1 MTAIATLT
9 MNPALDIATATP
21 EVRPTEKLRCGPPRY
36 DPGGGGIN
44 VARVLHALGGGPR
57 TDIQA
62 GGPAGA
68 MLAQLLDAQGV
79 PNLAVPI
86 AGQTRESMT
95 IHEEASGKEF
105 RFVLPGPE
113 LSAAEQEAVFDALA
127 ALDPRP
133 TYLVASGSLPPGIG
147 EDFAKRLA
155 ETARGLDA
163 RLVLDAP
170 GEVLRAEAGLG
181 VYLVK
186 PNLGELEKMAG
197 AKLDDREAACAAAR
211 KLIAEGVAEVVVLS
225 LGAKGAQLVTD
236 TVCDHFDAIKVEAV
250 SAVGAGDAMLA
261 GLVLALSRRESLHEA
276 MRFGLAT
283 GAAATLRT
291 GTQLVR
297 REDVER
303 LLKAPRPHR
312 TDRG

>member
-21 EVRPTEKLRCGPPRY
+21 EVRPTEKLRCGAPRY

-44 VARVLHALGGGPR
+44 VARVIHALGGEARAVFP
-57 TDIQA
+57 A

-68 MLAQLLDAQGV
+68 MLGQLLEAQGV
-79 PNLAVPI
+79 EYAAVPI
-86 AGQTRESMT
+86 AGQTRESLT
-95 IHEEASGKEF
+95 VHEETSGKEF

-113 LSAAEQEAVFDALA
+113 LSAHEQDAVFETLA
-127 ALDPRP
+127 ALDPKP
-133 TYLVASGSLPPGIG
+133 AWLVASGSLPPGIG
-147 EDFAKRLA
+147 EGFAKRLA
-155 ETARGLDA
+155 ETARGLGA

-170 GEVLRAEAGLG
+170 GKVLRAEAGLG

-186 PNLGELEKMAG
+186 PNLGELEDMAG
-197 AKLDDREAACAAAR
+197 VKLDDHDKACAAAR
-211 KLIAEGVAEVVVLS
+211 NLIAEGVAEVVVLS

-236 TVCDHFDAIKVEAV
+236 TICEHFEAIRVESV

-261 GLVLALSRRESLHEA
+261 GLVLALSRGDSLPDA
-276 MRFGLAT
+276 MRFAIAT
-283 GAAATLRT
+283 GAAATLRP
-291 GTQLVR
+291 GTQLVV

-303 LLKAPRPHR
+303 LLA
-312 TDRG
+312 GLG

>member
-9 MNPALDIATATP
+9 MNPALDIATATL
-21 EVRPTEKLRCGPPRY
+21 EVRPTEKLRCAAPRY

-44 VARVLHALGGGPR
+44 VARVIHALGGEARAVFP
-57 TDIQA
+57 A

-68 MLAQLLDAQGV
+68 MLGQLLDVQGV
-79 PNLAVPI
+79 WHAAVPI
-86 AGQTRESMT
+86 AGQTRESLT
-95 IHEEASGKEF
+95 VREDKSGNEF

-113 LSAAEQEAVFDALA
+113 LSSAELDAVFDTLA
-127 ALDPRP
+127 ALDPKP
-133 TYLVASGSLPPGIG
+133 AYLVASGSLPPGIG
-147 EDFAKRLA
+147 DSFAKRLA
-155 ETARGLDA
+155 EAARGIGA

-170 GEVLRAEAGLG
+170 GKVLRAEAGLG

-186 PNLGELEKMAG
+186 PNLGELEDMAG
-197 AKLDDREAACAAAR
+197 AKLADHDAACDAAR

-225 LGAKGAQLVTD
+225 LGANGAQLVTD
-236 TVCDHFDAIKVEAV
+236 TICEHFEAVRVESV

-261 GLVLALSRRESLHEA
+261 GLVLALSRGDSLHDA
-276 MRFGLAT
+276 MRFAMAT
-283 GAAATLRT
+283 GAAATLRP

-303 LLKAPRPHR
+303 LLK
-312 TDRG
+312 